1 MTASDR
7 SSIAAAPTVIALL
20 PGRRNRIYG
29 EQRSCPIT
37 NRRSRYY
44 LKSGSRK
51 GRRREKEDAIVFDG
65 SKSSPKLSHLP
76 FSREDNLRSNVDIR
90 DMESLV
96 DQIGVHF
103 ALLAFTF
110 LLPAYYFD
118 ACRILFD
125 YMGIIHNTQRF
136 HQTYKS
142 E

>member
-29 EQRSCPIT
+29 EQRPCPIT

-51 GRRREKEDAIVFDG
+51 GWRREKEDAIVFDG

-90 DMESLV
+90 DIESLLE
-96 DQIGVHF
+96 VHF
-103 ALLAFTF
+103 ALLLFPFTS
-110 LLPAYYFD
+110 LLF
-118 ACRILFD
+118 
-125 YMGIIHNTQRF
+125 
-136 HQTYKS
+136 
-142 E
+142 